1 MVHRLS
7 YLVKHLTHTT
17 TIIFIIG
24 FVVDMIILPDID
36 HIITRFIGLGHLA
49 VVAFFI
55 MFREW
60 LVSRNT
66 ATNFEQKLY
75 SFSTFAVSLSSGAA
89 LSFVCIYA
97 IRSAAISVS
106 WPLFLIL
113 LLCIIANEFVS
124 THNFRFTLDVGILLI
139 ATLFYTIF
147 NIPVLTKVQNDS
159 SFLLSIVI
167 TIVISFI
174 YLYLLQLTSE
184 AARSEAPRTYAL
196 AIGIPMFVS
205 MLYVLNVIPAVPL
218 SLTNSGVYYNVIR
231 VSTGEFIAQKEK
243 VEPSFFDNFSY
254 FRNPVYYIT
263 PNDSEIYFFSA
274 VRAPG
279 EITAPLSHVWEQY
292 DNDKNRWIERTI
304 IPFTLDGGRK
314 DGYRAYSYKE
324 NIGEGKWRVT
334 VKVDNNR
341 IVGRM
346 KFNVKRSDV
355 VVLEEVKL

>member
-1 MVHRLS
+1 MSHRLS
-7 YLVKHLTHTT
+7 YLVKHMTHTT

-24 FVVDMIILPDID
+24 FIVDMIILPDID
-36 HIITRFIGLGHLA
+36 HPVTRYIGLAHLS

-60 LVSRNT
+60 IVSRNT
-66 ATNFEQKLY
+66 ASTFEQKMY
-75 SFSTFAVSLSSGAA
+75 SFSTFAISLSSGSA
-89 LSFVCIYA
+89 LSFICIYA

-113 LLCIIANEFVS
+113 LLCIAANEFVS
-124 THNFRFTLDVGILLI
+124 THDFRFTLDVGILLI
-139 ATLFYTIF
+139 AVLFFTIF
-147 NIPVLTKVQNDS
+147 NVPVLTKVQNDS
-159 SFLLSIVI
+159 SFLLSVVI

-174 YLYLLQLTSE
+174 YLYLLRFTSE
-184 AARSEAPRTYAL
+184 SARNEAPRTYAL
-196 AIGIPMFVS
+196 AVGIPMFVG
-205 MLYVLNVIPAVPL
+205 MLYMLNVIPAVPL
-218 SLTNSGVYYNVIR
+218 SLTNSGVYYNVIK
-231 VSTGEFIAQKEK
+231 VSSGEFIAQKEK

-254 FRNPVYYIT
+254 FTNSVYYIT
-263 PNDSEIYFFSA
+263 PNDKGVYFFSA

-279 EITAPLSHVWEQY
+279 EVSAPISHVWEQY
-292 DNDKNRWIERTI
+292 DDDKNRWIERTV
-304 IPFTLDGGRK
+304 IPFTLDGGRE

-324 NIGEGKWRVT
+324 NVSEGLWRVT

-346 KFNVKRSDV
+346 KFNVKRTDI